1 MASRPVLVLGAA
13 LCLAAG
19 AGLGVW
25 GSHRVA
31 AVQEQAVHDGAG
43 LSQAAVPVPLAPS
56 GPSAASPAE
65 ASPGP
70 VSVGFAQDMSL
81 HHEQALVMADLAS
94 IQAGDAV
101 RVLAAGI
108 RTAQQRE
115 LGLMQGWLMLWGA
128 PPSSPDD
135 DMVWMRQAYQQSRQ
149 RNVAYEQY
157 LERCQKGRAMP
168 GMASPEEME
177 HLATLK
183 GRPFDRQFLSLM
195 IRHHQEALIMA
206 RFVAEQ
212 GESDVVRGV
221 AASMQADQY
230 TELARMVRLL
240 TQAGAQ
246 AQR

>member
-1 MASRPVLVLGAA
+1 VIKVTFRPVQLLGAA
-13 LCLAAG
+13 VCLAAG
-19 AGLGVW
+19 VGLGAW
-25 GSHRVA
+25 WSHRA
-31 AVQEQAVHDGAG
+31 PTSDDQAVHGDAG
-43 LSQAAVPVPLAPS
+43 RHQAVVVPA
-56 GPSAASPAE
+56 SALSPAD
-65 ASPGP
+65 AAPGP

-81 HHEQALVMADLAS
+81 HHEQALVMSDLAS
-94 IQAGDAV
+94 TQAGDAV

-149 RNVAYEQY
+149 RNVVYEQY

-168 GMASPEEME
+168 GMATPEEME
-177 HLATLK
+177 QLAMLK
-183 GRPFDRQFLSLM
+183 GRSFDRQFLALM

-221 AASMQADQY
+221 AASMQAEQY
-230 TELARMVRLL
+230 TEVARMMRLL